1 MAGLCAPDRP
11 KHQVELEHLDATGLT
26 TIEARQRLIEF
37 GPNAVVEETRLWWKL
52 FLRKFWSPVAWM
64 LEAAVLLQIGLGE
77 YTGGAII
84 AFLLVF
90 NAVLGAVQ
98 EDRAGA
104 ALAALKMR
112 LAPTARVCRDGNW
125 VRLAASELVPEDV
138 IGLSLGVLVPADATI
153 VSGSLLV
160 DQSTLTGESVPVDA
174 SSGGQLF
181 AGSLVL
187 RGQANARVT
196 ATGSKTYFG
205 RAAELVRIAHAAST
219 EQAAI
224 FSATRN
230 LVAINSAIAFVIVG
244 YAFAVAMPASN
255 LILLALT
262 ALLASIPVA
271 LPATFTLSAAL
282 GARKLAERGVLLN
295 RLSAAHETAAID
307 VLCSDKTG
315 TLTRN
320 VLEVAEVSAMPGF
333 DRQQVLALAALASS
347 ETDQDPIDAAVR
359 AAASAADSVKTER
372 LVRFVPFDPGTKK
385 SEAVAVDGDG
395 NELLIVKGA
404 LEVMDGSTEAPPDA
418 RRLRDDLAQQG
429 KRVIAVA
436 AGPRDALRLAG
447 FIAITDPPRE
457 DSARLVAEL
466 KSMGVRTVMVTGDS
480 TATAAAIARQV
491 GITGPVC
498 PPERLS
504 DDFSKDEFGVF
515 APVAPE
521 QKYRI
526 VTTLQ
531 SHGHVV
537 GMCGDG
543 TNDAPALRQ
552 AHVGI
557 AVSTATDVAKAAAG
571 LVMTEPGLC
580 GIVFAIQ
587 EGRIAFGRLLT
598 FTLNMMVK
606 KVEIVL
612 FLAVGLALTRHAVM
626 TPALIALMFVTN
638 DLAAMSLATDRANAS
653 AAPCRWRMNKIA
665 ATGVALG
672 ACKLGFSTA
681 ALALGYYWLQLAP
694 AELQTLAFITLVFG
708 AQAVLYV
715 VRERGPMWSSKPSD
729 WVLAASGSNVVI
741 AFVLACSGVLMEPL
755 PWRVVVGLLAAASG
769 FALLLDQIKL
779 RIVSKLMADMLPGA
793 LQAAPPAVGKAAPA
807 IPREQPAPRPIVPSQ
822 RGVAWATAAAFL
834 TIAFGAIVIGY
845 APTLSSRQETKQTL
859 AETPQTAPMQQA
871 GPAPSLSPSLPKE
884 TGSAV
889 EKPAETAN
897 REAEPTKASGAPALV
912 NAYAVHAGDTL
923 QGVASRLYGDA
934 QRWRDIAKANP
945 GLDPR
950 RLPVGQMIKLPVKHP
965 SAQFPPKRAY

>member
-1 MAGLCAPDRP
+1 MARLRALDRAG
-11 KHQVELEHLDATGLT
+11 HQAGQEHPVATGLT
-26 TIEARQRLIEF
+26 TTEARQRLSEF
-37 GPNAVVEETRLWWKL
+37 GPNAVAEETRPRWKL
-52 FLRKFWSPVAWM
+52 FLTKFWSPVAWM
-64 LEAAVLLQIGLGE
+64 LEAAILLQIGLGE
-77 YTGGAII
+77 YTEGAIV
-84 AFLLVF
+84 AFLLLF
-90 NAVLGAVQ
+90 NAVLGFVQ
-98 EDRAGA
+98 EVRAGA
-104 ALAALKMR
+104 VLAALKMR
-112 LAPTARVCRDGNW
+112 LAPTAQVFRDGNW
-125 VRLAASELVPEDV
+125 VRLPASELVPEDV
-138 IGLSLGVLVPADATI
+138 IGLSLGALVPADATI
-153 VSGSLLV
+153 LSGSVLV

-181 AGSLVL
+181 AGSLVR
-187 RGQANARVT
+187 RGQAIARVT

-205 RAAELVRIAHAAST
+205 RAAELVRIARPAST

-230 LVAINSAIAFVIVG
+230 LVIVNGVIAFGIVG
-244 YAFAVAMPASN
+244 YGFAVAMPASN
-255 LILLALT
+255 LIRLALT

-282 GARKLAERGVLLN
+282 GARKFAERGVLLT

-333 DRQQVLALAALASS
+333 DRQQVLAFAALASS

-359 AAASAADSVKTER
+359 AAASAANSVKTER
-372 LVRFVPFDPGTKK
+372 LVRFVPFDPRTKK
-385 SEAVAVDGDG
+385 SEAFAVDGDG
-395 NELLIVKGA
+395 NELRIVKGA
-404 LEVMDGSTEAPPDA
+404 LEVMDGSMEAPPDA
-418 RRLRDDLAQQG
+418 RRLKDDLEQQG

-447 FIAITDPPRE
+447 FIAINDPPRE
-457 DSARLVAEL
+457 DSASLVAEL
-466 KSMGVRTVMVTGDS
+466 RSMGVRTVMVTGDS
-480 TATAAAIARQV
+480 AVTAAAIARQV

-498 PPERLS
+498 PPACLS

-515 APVAPE
+515 ARVAPE

-571 LVMTEPGLC
+571 LVMTEPGLG

-612 FLAVGLALTRHAVM
+612 FLAIGLALTRHAVM
-626 TPALIALMFVTN
+626 TPALVALMFVTN
-638 DLAAMSLATDRANAS
+638 DLAAMSLTTDRASAS
-653 AAPCRWRMNKIA
+653 AAPCRWRINQIA

-681 ALALGYYWLQLAP
+681 TLALGYYWLQLAP
-694 AELQTLAFITLVFG
+694 AELQTLAFVTLVFG

-715 VRERGPMWSSKPSD
+715 VRERGPMWASKPSS
-729 WVLAASGSNVVI
+729 WVLAASGSDVAI
-741 AFVLACSGVLMEPL
+741 GSVLACCGVLMEPL
-755 PWRVVVGLLAAASG
+755 PWRVVLGLLAAASA
-769 FALLLDQIKL
+769 FALLLDRIKL
-779 RIVSKLMADMLPGA
+779 RIMSTLMADMLPGA
-793 LQAAPPAVGKAAPA
+793 LRVAPPAVGKAAPA
-807 IPREQPAPRPIVPSQ
+807 IPREQPVPRPSFRSQ
-822 RGVAWATAAAFL
+822 KGVGWATAAAFL
-834 TIAFGAIVIGY
+834 TIAFGAILVGY
-845 APTLSSRQETKQTL
+845 APRLPSRQETKQTS
-859 AETPQTAPMQQA
+859 AGKAQTAPVQQA
-871 GPAPSLSPSLPKE
+871 APTPSLSPSLPKE

-897 REAEPTKASGAPALV
+897 REPEPTKAVGASALAHTYTV
-912 NAYAVHAGDTL
+912 RAGDTL
-923 QGVASRLYGDA
+923 QRIASRLYGDA
-934 QRWRDIAKANP
+934 QRWRDIAEANP
-945 GLDPR
+945 GFDPR
-950 RLPVGQMIKLPVKHP
+950 RLRVGQMIKLPVKHP

>member
-1 MAGLCAPDRP
+1 MARLRALDRAG
-11 KHQVELEHLDATGLT
+11 HQAGQEHPVATGLT
-26 TIEARQRLIEF
+26 STEARQRLSEF
-37 GPNAVVEETRLWWKL
+37 GPNAVVEETRPRWKL
-52 FLRKFWSPVAWM
+52 FLTKFWSPVAWM
-64 LEAAVLLQIGLGE
+64 LEAAILLQIGLGE
-77 YTGGAII
+77 YTEGAVV
-84 AFLLVF
+84 AGLLLL
-90 NAVLGAVQ
+90 NAVLGFVQ
-98 EDRAGA
+98 EVRAGA

-112 LAPTARVCRDGNW
+112 LAPTAQVFRDGNW
-125 VRLAASELVPEDV
+125 VRLPASELVPEDV
-138 IGLSLGVLVPADATI
+138 INLSLGTLVPADATI
-153 VSGSLLV
+153 LSGSVLV

-181 AGSLVL
+181 AGSLVR
-187 RGQANARVT
+187 RGQAIARVI

-205 RAAELVRIAHAAST
+205 RAAELVRIARAAST

-230 LVAINSAIAFVIVG
+230 LVIVNGVIAFGIVG
-244 YAFAVAMPASN
+244 YGFAVAMPASN
-255 LILLALT
+255 LVQLALT

-282 GARKLAERGVLLN
+282 GARKFAERGVLLT

-333 DRQQVLALAALASS
+333 DRQQVLAFAALASS

-359 AAASAADSVKTER
+359 AAASAANSVKTER
-372 LVRFVPFDPGTKK
+372 LVRFVPFDPRTKK
-385 SEAVAVDGDG
+385 SEAFAVDGDG
-395 NELLIVKGA
+395 NELRIVKGA
-404 LEVMDGSTEAPPDA
+404 LEVMDGSMEAPPDA
-418 RRLRDDLAQQG
+418 RRLKDDLEQQG

-436 AGPRDALRLAG
+436 VGPRDALRLAG
-447 FIAITDPPRE
+447 FIAINDPPRE
-457 DSARLVAEL
+457 DSASLVAEL
-466 KSMGVRTVMVTGDS
+466 RSMGVRTVMVTGDS
-480 TATAAAIARQV
+480 TVTAAAIARQV

-498 PPERLS
+498 PPECLS

-515 APVAPE
+515 ARVAPE

-571 LVMTEPGLC
+571 LVMTEPGLG

-598 FTLNMMVK
+598 FTLNMVVK

-612 FLAVGLALTRHAVM
+612 FLAIGLALTGHAVM
-626 TPALIALMFVTN
+626 TPALMVLMFVTN
-638 DLAAMSLATDRANAS
+638 DFLAMSLTTDHASAS
-653 AAPCRWRMNKIA
+653 AAPCRWRMNQIA
-665 ATGVALG
+665 ETGVTLG
-672 ACKLGFSTA
+672 VCKLGFSTA
-681 ALALGYYWLQLAP
+681 TLELGYWLQLTP
-694 AELQTLAFITLVFG
+694 AELQTLAFVTLVFG

-715 VRERGPMWSSKPSD
+715 VRERGPMWASKPSS
-729 WVLAASGSNVVI
+729 WVLAASGSNVAIVS
-741 AFVLACSGVLMEPL
+741 VLACCGVLMEPL

-769 FALLLDQIKL
+769 FALLLDRIKL
-779 RIVSKLMADMLPGA
+779 RIMSKLMADILPEA
-793 LQAAPPAVGKAAPA
+793 LQAAPPAVGKAALA
-807 IPREQPAPRPIVPSQ
+807 IPREQPAPRPFVHSQ
-822 RGVAWATAAAFL
+822 KGVAWTTAAAFL
-834 TIAFGAIVIGY
+834 TIAFGAILIGY
-845 APTLSSRQETKQTL
+845 APRLPSRQETKQTT
-859 AETPQTAPMQQA
+859 AGKAQTAPVQQA
-871 GPAPSLSPSLPKE
+871 APTPSLSPSLPKE

-897 REAEPTKASGAPALV
+897 REPEPTKAAGASALGH
-912 NAYAVHAGDTL
+912 AYAVRSGDTL
-923 QGVASRLYGDA
+923 QRIASRLYGDA
-934 QRWRDIAKANP
+934 QRWRDIAEANP

-950 RLPVGQMIKLPVKHP
+950 RLRVGQMIKLPVTRP
-965 SAQFPPKRAY
+965 SEQFPPKRAY

>member
-1 MAGLCAPDRP
+1 MARLCALDRP
-11 KHQVELEHLDATGLT
+11 KHQPGLEHPVARGLT
-26 TIEARQRLIEF
+26 TAEAGRRLSEF
-37 GPNAVVEETRLWWKL
+37 GPNAVVEETRPRWKL
-52 FLRKFWSPVAWM
+52 FLTKFWSPVAWM
-64 LEAAVLLQIGLGE
+64 LEAAILLQIGLGE
-77 YTGGAII
+77 YTGGAIV
-84 AFLLVF
+84 AFLLLF
-90 NAVLGAVQ
+90 NAVLGSVQ

-125 VRLAASELVPEDV
+125 VRLPASELVPEDL
-138 IGLSLGVLVPADATI
+138 IGLSLGDLVPADATI
-153 VSGSLLV
+153 VSGSVLV

-187 RGQANARVT
+187 RGQAIARVT

-205 RAAELVRIAHAAST
+205 RAAQLVRIAHAAST

-230 LVAINSAIAFVIVG
+230 LVTVNSAIAFGIAG

-282 GARKLAERGVLLN
+282 GARKLAERGVLLT

-395 NELLIVKGA
+395 NELLVVKGA

-447 FIAITDPPRE
+447 FIAVTDPPRE

-466 KSMGVRTVMVTGDS
+466 RSMGVRTVMVTGDS
-480 TATAAAIARQV
+480 TVTAAAIARQV

-515 APVAPE
+515 ARVAPE

-557 AVSTATDVAKAAAG
+557 AVSTATDVAKASAG

-612 FLAVGLALTRHAVM
+612 FLAIGLALTRHAVM
-626 TPALIALMFVTN
+626 TPALMALMFVTN
-638 DLAAMSLATDRANAS
+638 DLAAMSLTTDRASAS

-681 ALALGYYWLQLAP
+681 TLALGYYWLQLAP
-694 AELQTLAFITLVFG
+694 AELQTLAFVTLVFG

-715 VRERGPMWSSKPSD
+715 VRERGPMWASKPSS
-729 WVLAASGSNVVI
+729 WVLAASGSDVAI
-741 AFVLACSGVLMEPL
+741 ASVLACCGVLMEPL
-755 PWRVVVGLLAAASG
+755 PWRVVLGLLAATSC
-769 FALLLDQIKL
+769 FALLLDRIKL
-779 RIVSKLMADMLPGA
+779 RIMSTLMADMLPGT
-793 LQAAPPAVGKAAPA
+793 LRVAPPAVGKAAPA
-807 IPREQPAPRPIVPSQ
+807 IPREQPAPRPFV
-822 RGVAWATAAAFL
+822 RGQKGVGWATAAAFL
-834 TIAFGAIVIGY
+834 TIAFSAIVIGY
-845 APTLSSRQETKQTL
+845 APRFLSQQETRQTS
-859 AETPQTAPMQQA
+859 AGKPQTAPMQQA
-871 GPAPSLSPSLPKE
+871 APTLSPSPSLPKE
-884 TGSAV
+884 TASAV

-897 REAEPTKASGAPALV
+897 REAEPTKAPVAPALV
-912 NAYAVHAGDTL
+912 NTYAVHAGDTL
-923 QGVASRLYGDA
+923 QGIASRLYGDA
-934 QRWRDIAKANP
+934 ERWRDIAKANP

-950 RLPVGQMIKLPVKHP
+950 RLRLGQVIKLPIMHP
-965 SAQFPPKRAY
+965 SAQSLPKRAH

>member
-1 MAGLCAPDRP
+1 MARLRALDSAG
-11 KHQVELEHLDATGLT
+11 HQAGQEHPVATGLT
-26 TIEARQRLIEF
+26 TTEARQRLSEF
-37 GPNAVVEETRLWWKL
+37 GPNAVVEETRPRWKL
-52 FLRKFWSPVAWM
+52 FLTKFWSPVAWM
-64 LEAAVLLQIGLGE
+64 LEAAILLQIGLGE
-77 YTGGAII
+77 YTEGAIV
-84 AFLLVF
+84 AVLLLF
-90 NAVLGAVQ
+90 NAVLGFVQ
-98 EDRAGA
+98 ESRAGA
-104 ALAALKMR
+104 ALAALKIR
-112 LAPTARVCRDGNW
+112 LAPTARVCRDGAW
-125 VRLAASELVPEDV
+125 VRLPASELVPEDV
-138 IGLSLGVLVPADATI
+138 IGLSLGALVPADATI
-153 VSGSLLV
+153 VSGCVLV

-174 SSGGQLF
+174 SSGAQLF
-181 AGSLVL
+181 AGSLVR
-187 RGQANARVT
+187 RGQAIARVT

-205 RAAELVRIAHAAST
+205 RAAELVRIARAAST
-219 EQAAI
+219 VQAAI

-230 LVAINSAIAFVIVG
+230 LVIINGVIASGIVG
-244 YAFAVAMPASN
+244 YAFALAMPVTN
-255 LILLALT
+255 LVRLALT

-282 GARKLAERGVLLN
+282 GARKFAERGVLLT

-347 ETDQDPIDAAVR
+347 EADQDPIDAAVR
-359 AAASAADSVKTER
+359 AAARAADGVKTER
-372 LVRFVPFDPGTKK
+372 LVRFVPFDPRTKK
-385 SEAVAVDGDG
+385 SEAFAVDGDG
-395 NELLIVKGA
+395 NELRIVKGA
-404 LEVMDGSTEAPPDA
+404 LEVMDGSMEAPPDA
-418 RRLRDDLAQQG
+418 RRLKDDLEQQG

-447 FIAITDPPRE
+447 FIAINDPPRE
-457 DSARLVAEL
+457 DSASLVAEL
-466 KSMGVRTVMVTGDS
+466 RSMGVRTVMVTGDS
-480 TATAAAIARQV
+480 AVTAAAIARQV

-498 PPERLS
+498 PPGCLS

-515 APVAPE
+515 ARVAPE

-531 SHGHVV
+531 SQGHVV
-537 GMCGDG
+537 GMSGDG

-571 LVMTEPGLC
+571 LVMTEPGLG

-598 FTLNMMVK
+598 FTLNMVLK

-612 FLAVGLALTRHAVM
+612 FLAIGLALTRHAVM
-626 TPALIALMFVTN
+626 TPALMVLMFVTN
-638 DLAAMSLATDRANAS
+638 DFLAMSLTTDRASAS

-665 ATGVALG
+665 ETGVALG
-672 ACKLGFSTA
+672 VCKLGFSTA
-681 ALALGYYWLQLAP
+681 ALALGCWLQLTP
-694 AELQTLAFITLVFG
+694 AELQTLAFVTLVFG

-715 VRERGPMWSSKPSD
+715 VRERGPMWASKPSG
-729 WVLAASGSNVVI
+729 WVLAASASNVVI
-741 AFVLACSGVLMEPL
+741 VSVLACSGILMEPL

-807 IPREQPAPRPIVPSQ
+807 ISREQPAPRPFVHSQ
-822 RGVAWATAAAFL
+822 KGVAWTTAAVFL
-834 TIAFGAIVIGY
+834 TIAFGAILIGY
-845 APTLSSRQETKQTL
+845 APRLPSRQETKQT
-859 AETPQTAPMQQA
+859 AAGKAQTAPVQQA
-871 GPAPSLSPSLPKE
+871 APTPSLSPSLPKE

-897 REAEPTKASGAPALV
+897 REPEPTKAAGASALANTYTV
-912 NAYAVHAGDTL
+912 CSGDTL
-923 QGVASRLYGDA
+923 KRLASRLYGDA
-934 QRWRDIAKANP
+934 QRWRDIAEANP

-950 RLPVGQMIKLPVKHP
+950 RLRVGQMIKLPVTHP
-965 SAQFPPKRAY
+965 SGQFPPKRDY